1 MKGRWQ
7 DKIYPTL
14 RSDKKIA
21 GAFIW
26 TPSEDK
32 IIQYAGIITNS
43 KLENILEFL
52 PGRTHFSLE
61 ARWKR
66 IHMKN
71 ILEKKKPTTLD
82 IQAELIRKNH

>member
-1 MKGRWQ
+1 MSIEEVKARWQ
-7 DKIYPTL
+7 DKIYPTI

-26 TPSEDK
+26 TPEEDK
-32 IIQYAGIITNS
+32 IIQFAGTMTDK
-43 KLENILEFL
+43 KLEILLEFL

-66 IHMKN
+66 IHLKN
-71 ILEKKKPTTLD
+71 SYDKKKP
-82 IQAELIRKNH
+82 IANMA